1 MFNLVQGAIK
11 IFQVYIKELRIN
23 GTPKIFVPF
32 WLGSLDD
39 IESAPYTSDC
49 SGRTSRNNT
58 HAYSEFTIIDGELV
72 SPSLDPPEGT
82 KCIIKP
88 AG

>member
-1 MFNLVQGAIK
+1 VFNRVQETIK

-32 WLGSLDD
+32 WLDSEDD
-39 IESAPYTSDC
+39 IDNDPYTSDC

-58 HAYSEFTIIDGELV
+58 HAYSEFTIVDGELI
-72 SPSLDPPEGT
+72 EKT
-82 KCIIKP
+82 CIIKP

>member
-1 MFNLVQGAIK
+1 MFNLVQETIK

-23 GTPKIFVPF
+23 GAPKIFVPF
-32 WLGSLDD
+32 WLGSQDD

-49 SGRTSRNNT
+49 TGRTSTNNT
-58 HAYSEFTIIDGELV
+58 HAYSEFTIIDGELE
-72 SPSLDPPEGT
+72 SPTLDPPKGT
-82 KCIIKP
+82 ICIIKP